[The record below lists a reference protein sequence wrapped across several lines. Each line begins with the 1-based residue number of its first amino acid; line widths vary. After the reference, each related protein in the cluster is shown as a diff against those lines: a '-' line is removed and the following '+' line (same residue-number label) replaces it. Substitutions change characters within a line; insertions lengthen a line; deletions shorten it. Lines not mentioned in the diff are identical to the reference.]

1 MQALEKLA
9 GGSLMDAVIHDGAP
23 NIGGAWASESASQ
36 TALAL
41 QALRLATFFMAP
53 KATFV
58 SKVFRSAFDLHSC
71 CITHTHTH
79 TEDNCIIYPRT
90 PCKTTAH
97 VFIKTAMAILL
108 AIGLVHGH

>member
-1 MQALEKLA
+1 
-9 GGSLMDAVIHDGAP
+9 MDAVIHDGAP

-58 SKVFRSAFDLHSC
+58 SKVFRCRPPASS
-71 CITHTHTH
+71 
-79 TEDNCIIYPRT
+79 
-90 PCKTTAH
+90 
-97 VFIKTAMAILL
+97 
-108 AIGLVHGH
+108 